1 MSYPAGLSSSSEGG
15 SFSSNA
21 RPNDTV
27 ADRSREARYNKPPA
41 SLAAAK
47 ETSKAVKDAIL
58 SFQVPDNHR
67 RFPSSKSLLFEWG
80 VGYEKDA
87 DKMSAQVKAIWST
100 LKVKPQRW
108 ACLANSESR
117 KK

>member
-1 MSYPAGLSSSSEGG
+1 MSYQAGLSSSSEGG

-58 SFQVPDNHR
+58 SFQVPENYR
-67 RFPSSKSLLFEWG
+67 RVSSSRSLLSEWG
-80 VGYEKDA
+80 VRYEKDP
-87 DKMSAQVKAIWST
+87 DKMSAHV
-100 LKVKPQRW
+100 
-108 ACLANSESR
+108 
-117 KK
+117 